1 MIEVLKQA
9 LEALEKERPYLGAMP
24 TLTSK
29 AITSLQQAIA
39 KLESQEP
46 VAIDGNTSDG
56 YHTFNELYEF
66 RKAYN
71 IALFNEWSSSGKC
84 SVHKSWRHHDGEL
97 CFGGGW
103 FIVVAVL
110 PNGQISNHYEAK
122 DWGLFQIKE
131 TEKALFEFDGHTG
144 QDVINRLSSYTHPP
158 QRTEQEPVAHS
169 VIAGVLFDFMGWL
182 TSRKE
187 RIVLSSA
194 DNASPA
200 VEAITEFARMRNLS
214 LDDAKVQDW
223 HTHPPQRTEQEPVST
238 LWQHGETG
246 RFRVTTPD
254 SITDCDA
261 RWFKVGDLYLH
272 PPQRT
277 WVGLTDEDIW
287 DVFGGRIGTSNSD
300 VNHIRLLADA
310 RKLEAKLK
318 QKNGFAEE
326 KNT

>member
-1 MIEVLKQA
+1 MHD
-9 LEALEKERPYLGAMP
+9 
-24 TLTSK
+24 
-29 AITSLQQAIA
+29 AITSLQQAIK

-71 IALFNEWSSSGKC
+71 IALFNEWSASGKC

-158 QRTEQEPVAHS
+158 QRTEQNFCPRCGKRTND
-169 VIAGVLFDFMGWL
+169 I
-182 TSRKE
+182 
-187 RIVLSSA
+187 
-194 DNASPA
+194 
-200 VEAITEFARMRNLS
+200 
-214 LDDAKVQDW
+214 
-223 HTHPPQRTEQEPVST
+223 HTCTPPQE
-238 LWQHGETG
+238 
-246 RFRVTTPD
+246 
-254 SITDCDA
+254 
-261 RWFKVGDLYLH
+261 
-272 PPQRT
+272 
-277 WVGLTDEDIW
+277 
-287 DVFGGRIGTSNSD
+287 
-300 VNHIRLLADA
+300 
-310 RKLEAKLK
+310 
-318 QKNGFAEE
+318 
-326 KNT
+326 NT